1 MMVWSFNSN
10 TTSGASSGAGTAFP
24 FGTHESTQLSLSKH
38 MNLPILYV
46 LRVV

>member
-10 TTSGASSGAGTAFP
+10 TTCASSGAGTAFP
-24 FGTHESTQLSLSKH
+24 FGTHEFTQLSLSEH
-38 MNLPILYV
+38 MNLPIFYV